1 MKIKQLSIFV
11 ENRTGR
17 LAEIT
22 EILTSRQVDIRALSL
37 ADTSD
42 FGILRLIVN
51 NPDTACAALLEA
63 GVMVRTTE
71 VLAVSMADEPGGFS
85 RTVGV
90 LSDAGVGIE
99 YLYAF
104 VSRKGGEAVIILRA
118 DDSDKAIE
126 VLGGSG
132 IRLLDPHEVY
142 HL

>member
-22 EILTSRQVDIRALSL
+22 ELLASKQVDIRALSL

-51 NPDTACAALLEA
+51 NPDTACAALREA

-71 VLAVSMADEPGGFS
+71 VLAVLMSDEPGGLA
-85 RTVGV
+85 RTVGI
-90 LSDAGVGIE
+90 LSQAGVGIE

-104 VSRKGGEAVIILRA
+104 VSRQGGEAVVILRA
-118 DDSDKAIE
+118 DEPDRAIE
-126 VLGGSG
+126 VLGRSG
-132 IRLLDPHEVY
+132 IHLLEPGEVY
-142 HL
+142 NL